1 MEENFAGKS
10 ALDILGTSEMPAN
23 DHPRTPHGFAA
34 PNQEK
39 S

>member
-1 MEENFAGKS
+1 MEENFAGCS
-10 ALDILGTSEMPAN
+10 ALDILATSDMPAN
-23 DHPRTPHGFAA
+23 DHPRPPHDC